1 MIKDDLYWKLHKEEY
16 ERLFD
21 ELDQEIKQEVL
32 DDPMS
37 DSAFHLNETVNKAI
51 EARLKAL

>member
-32 DDPMS
+32 DDPMG

-51 EARLKAL
+51 EVRLKNL

>member
-21 ELDQEIKQEVL
+21 ELDKEIKQDVL

-37 DSAFHLNETVNKAI
+37 ESAHHLNETVNKAI
-51 EARLKAL
+51 ETRLKYL